1 MIDHLKGIVKKKSEG
16 FLILSVNGVGYK
28 LYISNNCLNS
38 LPNIDQKVEILVFLY
53 VRENIL
59 DLYAFKDENER
70 ESFFL
75 LISVNGI
82 GPKLALLI
90 LSELEF
96 FELKK
101 HIIDG
106 NLSSLTAIN
115 GVGLKTAKRMVI
127 ELKEKFI
134 SIDDDSIGIDDK
146 IQKNSP
152 LYENVSNAL
161 ISLGF
166 KKHQVNNACEKLIK
180 EKDFS
185 GSLEQIIKKALKH
198 LMN

>member
-1 MIDHLKGIVKKKSEG
+1 MVDYLKGTIKKKSEG
-16 FLILSVNGVGYK
+16 VLILDVNGVGYK
-28 LYISNNCLNS
+28 LLISNNCLNS
-38 LPNIDQKVEILVFLY
+38 LPDVGKKIEILVFLY

-59 DLYAFKDENER
+59 DLYAFKDNNER

-90 LSELEF
+90 LSKLDSL
-96 FELKK
+96 ELKK

-106 NLSSLTAIN
+106 SVSSLTAIN
-115 GVGLKTAKRMVI
+115 GVGLKTAKRMII

-134 SIDDDSIGIDDK
+134 LIDEALGLIDG
-146 IQKNSP
+146 IQKNNP
-152 LYENVSNAL
+152 LYENVISAL
-161 ISLGF
+161 VSLGF
-166 KKHQVNNACEKLIK
+166 KKLQAENACEKLIK
-180 EKDFS
+180 KNDFD
-185 GSLEQIIKKALKH
+185 GSLEQIIKKALKY

>member
-1 MIDHLKGIVKKKSEG
+1 M
-16 FLILSVNGVGYK
+16 LS
-28 LYISNNCLNS
+28 
-38 LPNIDQKVEILVFLY
+38 
-53 VRENIL
+53 
-59 DLYAFKDENER
+59 KDNNER

-90 LSELEF
+90 LSKLDF
-96 FELKK
+96 LELKK

-134 SIDDDSIGIDDK
+134 SMHDETLGIDDE
-146 IQKNSP
+146 IQKNI
-152 LYENVSNAL
+152 L
-161 ISLGF
+161 F
-166 KKHQVNNACEKLIK
+166 MK
-180 EKDFS
+180 
-185 GSLEQIIKKALKH
+185 
-198 LMN
+198 M

>member
-1 MIDHLKGIVKKKSEG
+1 MIDHLNGIVKRKSEG
-16 FLILSVNGVGYK
+16 VLILDVNGIGYK
-28 LYISNNCLNS
+28 LLISNSCLNT
-38 LPNIDQKVEILVFLY
+38 LPVVGKKVEILVFLY

-59 DLYAFKDENER
+59 DLYAFKDRNER

-90 LSELEF
+90 LSKLDPL
-96 FELKK
+96 ELKK

-106 NLSSLTAIN
+106 SLNSLTAIN
-115 GVGLKTAKRMVI
+115 GVGLKTAKRMII

-134 SIDDDSIGIDDK
+134 SIDDALGINDE

-152 LYENVSNAL
+152 LYENVTSAL
-161 ISLGF
+161 VSLGF
-166 KKHQVNNACEKLIK
+166 KKHQAANACEKLIK
-180 EKDFS
+180 KDDFK
-185 GSLEQIIKKALKH
+185 GSLEQIIKKALKY

>member
-1 MIDHLKGIVKKKSEG
+1 MIDHLNGIVKRKSEG
-16 FLILSVNGVGYK
+16 VLILDVNGIGYK
-28 LYISNNCLNS
+28 LLISNNCLNT
-38 LPNIDQKVEILVFLY
+38 LPVVGKKVEILVFLY

-59 DLYAFKDENER
+59 DLYAFKDRNER

-90 LSELEF
+90 LSKLDPL
-96 FELKK
+96 ELKK

-106 NLSSLTAIN
+106 SLSSLTAIN
-115 GVGLKTAKRMVI
+115 GVGLKTAKRMII

-134 SIDDDSIGIDDK
+134 SIDDALGIDDE
-146 IQKNSP
+146 IQKNNP
-152 LYENVSNAL
+152 LYENVTSAL
-161 ISLGF
+161 VSLGF
-166 KKHQVNNACEKLIK
+166 KKHQAANACEKLIK
-180 EKDFS
+180 KDDFN
-185 GSLEQIIKKALKH
+185 GSLEQIIKKALKY

>member
-1 MIDHLKGIVKKKSEG
+1 MVDYLNGTVKKKSEG
-16 FLILSVNGVGYK
+16 VLILDVNGVGYK
-28 LYISNNCLNS
+28 LLISNNCLNS
-38 LPNIDQKVEILVFLY
+38 LPGVGKKIEILVFLY
-53 VRENIL
+53 VKENIL
-59 DLYAFKDENER
+59 DLYAFKDNNER

-90 LSELEF
+90 LSKLDSL
-96 FELKK
+96 ELKK

-106 NLSSLTAIN
+106 SVSSLTAIN
-115 GVGLKTAKRMVI
+115 GVGLKTAKRMII

-134 SIDDDSIGIDDK
+134 FTDEALGLIDG

-152 LYENVSNAL
+152 LYENVISAL
-161 ISLGF
+161 VSLGF
-166 KKHQVNNACEKLIK
+166 KKLQAENACEKLIK
-180 EKDFS
+180 KNDFD
-185 GSLEQIIKKALKH
+185 GSLEQIIKKALKY

>member
-1 MIDHLKGIVKKKSEG
+1 MINHLNGIVKRKSEG
-16 FLILSVNGVGYK
+16 VLILDVNGIGYK
-28 LYISNNCLNS
+28 LLISNNCLNM
-38 LPNIDQKVEILVFLY
+38 LPVVGERVEILVFLY

-59 DLYAFKDENER
+59 DLYAFKDRNER

-90 LSELEF
+90 LSKLDPLK
-96 FELKK
+96 LKK

-106 NLSSLTAIN
+106 SLSSLTAIN
-115 GVGLKTAKRMVI
+115 GVGLKTAKRMII

-134 SIDDDSIGIDDK
+134 SIDDALGIDDE
-146 IQKNSP
+146 IQKNNP
-152 LYENVSNAL
+152 LYENVTSAL
-161 ISLGF
+161 VSLGF
-166 KKHQVNNACEKLIK
+166 KKHQAANACEKLIK
-180 EKDFS
+180 KNDFN
-185 GSLEQIIKKALKH
+185 GSLEQIIKKALKY

>member
-1 MIDHLKGIVKKKSEG
+1 MVDYLNGTVKKKSEG
-16 FLILSVNGVGYK
+16 VLILDVNGVGYK
-28 LYISNNCLNS
+28 LLISNNCLNS
-38 LPNIDQKVEILVFLY
+38 LPGVGKKIEILVFLY
-53 VRENIL
+53 VKENIL
-59 DLYAFKDENER
+59 DLYAFKDNNER

-90 LSELEF
+90 LSKLDSL
-96 FELKK
+96 ELKK

-106 NLSSLTAIN
+106 SVSSLTAIN
-115 GVGLKTAKRMVI
+115 GVGLKTAKRMII

-134 SIDDDSIGIDDK
+134 FTDEALGLIDG

-152 LYENVSNAL
+152 LYENVISA
-161 ISLGF
+161 IVSLGF
-166 KKHQVNNACEKLIK
+166 KKLQAENACEKLIK
-180 EKDFS
+180 KNDFD
-185 GSLEQIIKKALKH
+185 GSLEQIIKKALKY

>member
-1 MIDHLKGIVKKKSEG
+1 MIDNLNGMVEKKSEG
-16 FLILSVNGVGYK
+16 SLILSVNGIGYK
-28 LYISNNCLNS
+28 LYVSDNCLNN
-38 LPNIDQKVEILVFLY
+38 LPAVGEKVKILVFLY

-59 DLYAFKDENER
+59 DLYAFKDHNER

-90 LSELEF
+90 LSKLDF
-96 FELKK
+96 IELKK
-101 HIIDG
+101 HIISG
-106 NLSSLTAIN
+106 SLSSLTAIP
-115 GVGLKTAKRMVI
+115 GVGLKTAKRIVI

-134 SIDDDSIGIDDK
+134 SINDDSLGIDDK
-146 IQKNSP
+146 IHKNSP

-161 ISLGF
+161 VSLGF
-166 KKHQVNNACEKLIK
+166 KKHQANSACEKLIK
-180 EKDFS
+180 KNDFN
-185 GSLEQIIKKALKH
+185 GSLEQIIKKALKY